1 MQAPPLQTECL
12 VLTLKPPS
20 VSPANAQRD
29 NGTVREATK
38 AQFSDSKPLTSTWRH
53 AGRLQLMVTFVYRS
67 AFLRSRHRRIAA
79 PLPTRNIA
87 QPKAN
92 ASGGGRSA
100 LPGARGPAL
109 PSAPPQP
116 RAPARSPLHP
126 AAHGT
131 AARPDAG
138 ASAVLTAPT
147 KRRCRRARP
156 GELRLRPSRSR
167 PAAGFQPVPAQAGR
181 RLSDSLASA
190 ESRLSSPRPAA
201 LRRGSGAGAGR
212 GRRRAL
218 RRGAPPQRPGPGPS
232 APTAATAATG
242 GPRERG
248 QRARGR
254 ARLAPRRSA
263 ATGAPSPASAAPSPA
278 AGDATRPSPPP
289 PLLFLPSPPLADSR
303 WRGGGAYSGCPR
315 GRSWWRQRRGRE
327 RGAEKRRL
335 QRPRLPETRSPL
347 RLAAGWKGAA
357 DWRGRR
363 QSAAALFAPLLPLGP
378 LPSRRPPLCSHYRRR
393 ERRRAAADWGGEDAR
408 GHPRSWPL
416 LAIGL
421 REAGS
426 GRGGSGRGRGLGAG
440 RPGGSGEW
448 WRWGP
453 GPEGVGGEASGAC
466 RGRNR
471 RAGGRGW

>member
-190 ESRLSSPRPAA
+190 ESRLSSPLRAPPRSAGAPGRARAEDGGELSAGALRHSGPGRGPRPRPLPRLRPAG
-201 LRRGSGAGAGR
+201 RGSADKGRGAGPGSPRAARPPPGPPPRRPPPPAPRRATRRDPPLLLLLPSSSSPPLPWRTPGGEGAALTLGVREGDHGGGSGGAGSAGLRSGGCSGHVFRKHAAPFASPPGGREPPIGGAGANQQPR
-212 GRRRAL
+212 CSRRCYRWAPSRLGARLSAL
-218 RRGAPPQRPGPGPS
+218 ITAAGSAAGPLLIGGERMHVVTLALGPS
-232 APTAATAATG
+232 W
-242 GPRERG
+242 
-248 QRARGR
+248 
-254 ARLAPRRSA
+254 RLA
-263 ATGAPSPASAAPSPA
+263 
-278 AGDATRPSPPP
+278 
-289 PLLFLPSPPLADSR
+289 
-303 WRGGGAYSGCPR
+303 
-315 GRSWWRQRRGRE
+315 
-327 RGAEKRRL
+327 
-335 QRPRLPETRSPL
+335 
-347 RLAAGWKGAA
+347 
-357 DWRGRR
+357 
-363 QSAAALFAPLLPLGP
+363 
-378 LPSRRPPLCSHYRRR
+378 
-393 ERRRAAADWGGEDAR
+393 
-408 GHPRSWPL
+408 
-416 LAIGL
+416 
-421 REAGS
+421 
-426 GRGGSGRGRGLGAG
+426 
-440 RPGGSGEW
+440 
-448 WRWGP
+448 
-453 GPEGVGGEASGAC
+453 
-466 RGRNR
+466 
-471 RAGGRGW
+471 

>member
-131 AARPDAG
+131 AARPDAE

-190 ESRLSSPRPAA
+190 ESRLSSPLRAPPRSAGAPGRARAEDGGELSAGA
-201 LRRGSGAGAGR
+201 LRHSGPGRGPRPRPLPRLRPAGR
-212 GRRRAL
+212 GSADKG
-218 RRGAPPQRPGPGPS
+218 RGAGPGSPRAARPPPGPP
-232 APTAATAATG
+232 
-242 GPRERG
+242 PRRPPPP
-248 QRARGR
+248 
-254 ARLAPRRSA
+254 APRR
-263 ATGAPSPASAAPSPA
+263 
-278 AGDATRPSPPP
+278 ATRPSPPP
-289 PLLFLPSPPLADSR
+289 PLLFPSPPLADSR

-416 LAIGL
+416 LTIGL

>member
-29 NGTVREATK
+29 NVTVREATK

-100 LPGARGPAL
+100 LLGARGPAL

-181 RLSDSLASA
+181 RLSDSPASA
-190 ESRLSSPRPAA
+190 ESRLSSPLRAPPGLRGGRGPRTEESSPQGRSATAARAGALGPDRCHGCDRRAAGARTKGEGPGPARPAP
-201 LRRGSGAGAGR
+201 LGRHRGPLPGVRRPQPRGGRRDPPLLLPSSFPPLPSPGGLPVAR
-212 GRRRAL
+212 GRRLLWVSEREIMVA
-218 RRGAPPQRPGPGPS
+218 AAAGPG
-232 APTAATAATG
+232 
-242 GPRERG
+242 
-248 QRARGR
+248 ARG
-254 ARLAPRRSA
+254 
-263 ATGAPSPASAAPSPA
+263 
-278 AGDATRPSPPP
+278 
-289 PLLFLPSPPLADSR
+289 
-303 WRGGGAYSGCPR
+303 
-315 GRSWWRQRRGRE
+315 
-327 RGAEKRRL
+327 
-335 QRPRLPETRSPL
+335 
-347 RLAAGWKGAA
+347 
-357 DWRGRR
+357 
-363 QSAAALFAPLLPLGP
+363 
-378 LPSRRPPLCSHYRRR
+378 
-393 ERRRAAADWGGEDAR
+393 
-408 GHPRSWPL
+408 
-416 LAIGL
+416 
-421 REAGS
+421 
-426 GRGGSGRGRGLGAG
+426 
-440 RPGGSGEW
+440 
-448 WRWGP
+448 
-453 GPEGVGGEASGAC
+453 
-466 RGRNR
+466 
-471 RAGGRGW
+471 